1 MELCRVFSIQTLTS
15 SVKRDSTFSSLD
27 GITQAKA
34 SCKTFLDMN
43 YVLRFLNFA
52 AVAFVMF
59 GLVTSCGDSDDSQL
73 LSTEDFVGASI
84 DGIEAEGKI
93 GRGGCYEF
101 IFPISINFADGST
114 AELADY
120 SSLRIVLKTWKEN
133 NPDSENRP
141 TLSFPVEVM
150 SEDGSVISVA
160 SKDELKE
167 LRRECRRAHFDN
179 PRRVRNFF
187 RTACF
192 DVVFPVTLEFPNG
205 STLDAATPGA
215 LKTAIRAW
223 RQSVARPVEDHPR
236 VVFPITV
243 GYEDGTQVEAANK
256 EALKE
261 LKDQCADG
269 A

>member
-1 MELCRVFSIQTLTS
+1 ML
-15 SVKRDSTFSSLD
+15 
-27 GITQAKA
+27 
-34 SCKTFLDMN
+34 
-43 YVLRFLNFA
+43 
-52 AVAFVMF
+52 
-59 GLVTSCGDSDDSQL
+59 GLITSCGDSDDSEL
-73 LSTEDFVGASI
+73 LSTEDFVGATI
-84 DGIEAEGKI
+84 DDIEASGKI

-101 IFPISINFADGST
+101 IFPININFEDGST

-120 SSLRIVLKTWKEN
+120 SSLRIVLKTWREN
-133 NPDSENRP
+133 NPERENRP

-150 SEDGSVISVA
+150 AEDGSVISVA
-160 SKDELKE
+160 DEEE
-167 LRRECRRAHFDN
+167 LRSLRSECRRSHYDN
-179 PRRVRNFF
+179 PRRVRRFF

-192 DVVFPVTLEFPNG
+192 EVVFPVTLEFPNG
-205 STLDAATPGA
+205 SMLEAATPGA

-223 RQSVARPVEDHPR
+223 RQNVSRPVEDHPT

-243 GYEDGTQVEAANK
+243 AYEDGTQVEAASR

>member
-1 MELCRVFSIQTLTS
+1 
-15 SVKRDSTFSSLD
+15 
-27 GITQAKA
+27 
-34 SCKTFLDMN
+34 MN
-43 YVLRFLNFA
+43 YLLKFSTIAFA
-52 AVAFVMF
+52 ALVMLS
-59 GLVTSCGDSDDSQL
+59 LVTSCSDSDASQL
-73 LSTEDFVGASI
+73 LSTEEFVGQSI
-84 DGIEAEGKI
+84 DGLESQGKI

-120 SSLRIVLKTWKEN
+120 SSLRIVLKTWREN
-133 NPDSENRP
+133 NPDAENKP

-160 SKDELKE
+160 DKEELKE
-167 LRRECRRAHFDN
+167 LRQECRRTHFDN

-205 STLDAATPGA
+205 STLEAATPGA

-223 RQSVARPVEDHPR
+223 KQNVERPVEDHPT

-243 GYEDGTQVEAANK
+243 EYEDGTQAEADSK

-261 LKDQCADG
+261 LKDQCDDG
-269 A
+269 E